1 VCAVLAVDSLAGLAY
16 HTSTDASIIV
26 TWPRTGTVD
35 EALVVFPG
43 YASIGK
49 AVSDAF
55 RPSLNDNQ
63 AMVVVGYAQRGVDDQ
78 AIYRQVMD
86 ELATLAPR
94 RLRILAGSMGG
105 AVATRF
111 LTRYARS
118 ADLHRFGKVVLVL
131 DTAASGPGTAQVP
144 QWIFWV
150 SSWYRGGPVS
160 SAGWALLSG
169 FVAQPMPEP
178 GANQEIIDEGND
190 GNAWLGLPALTT
202 QADYLGSFR
211 ADEIPAIRS
220 AVLRATYLRANPA
233 QADPLIR
240 VDDAIVA
247 WKTGLPDLTVT
258 TIATRQGSWHLPWTY
273 RPRETLAAVNAV

>member
-1 VCAVLAVDSLAGLAY
+1 VLAVDSLAGLAY

-26 TWPRTGTVD
+26 TLPRTGIVD

-43 YASIGK
+43 YASVGQ

-55 RPSLNDNQ
+55 RPFLNDNQ
-63 AMVVVGYAQRGVDDQ
+63 AMIVIGYAQRGIDDQ

-86 ELATLAPR
+86 ELTTLAPR
-94 RLRILAGSMGG
+94 RLRVLAGSMGG

-111 LTRYARS
+111 LTRYSRS
-118 ADLHRFGKVVLVL
+118 PDLQRYGRAVLVL
-131 DTAASGPGTAQVP
+131 DTAPSGPDTTQVP
-144 QWIFWV
+144 DWIFWM
-150 SSWYRGGPVS
+150 SSWYRGGPIS

-169 FVAQPMPEP
+169 FVSQPVPEP

-190 GNAWLGLPALTT
+190 GNAWLGLPAFTT

-211 ADEIPAIRS
+211 AAEIPAVRS

-233 QADPLIR
+233 QNDPLIR
-240 VDDAIVA
+240 VDEAIGA
-247 WKTGLPDLTVT
+247 WRTGLADLTVT
-258 TIATRQGSWHLPWTY
+258 TIATRHGDWHLPWTY
-273 RPRETLAAVNAV
+273 RPRETLAAVNAG